1 MSGQKVI
8 HSFVDMDIV
17 KNIDLIKAD
26 GTKKP
31 ASEVFAGKE
40 FICIYFSG
48 HWCPPCRGFTP
59 VLKKFYQ
66 VCTLRNLKTFL
77 NLIRVS
83 TIPGGQ

>member
-1 MSGQKVI
+1 
-8 HSFVDMDIV
+8 MDIL
-17 KNIDLIKAD
+17 KKINLIKAD

-59 VLKKFYQ
+59 ILKDFYE
-66 VCTLRNLKTFL
+66 VCAHTLIMIYNGHLMTATSGPLDFFKM
-77 NLIRVS
+77 V
-83 TIPGGQ
+83 